1 MKIGDSVK
9 YNNEIWEIIDINN
22 LNPKEIYYR
31 LSNCPW
37 RLRRYAFIC
46 GSPPCGKCE
55 AIWVMDNYIKK
66 L

>member
-31 LSNCPW
+31 LSNCP
-37 RLRRYAFIC
+37 
-46 GSPPCGKCE
+46 CGKCE